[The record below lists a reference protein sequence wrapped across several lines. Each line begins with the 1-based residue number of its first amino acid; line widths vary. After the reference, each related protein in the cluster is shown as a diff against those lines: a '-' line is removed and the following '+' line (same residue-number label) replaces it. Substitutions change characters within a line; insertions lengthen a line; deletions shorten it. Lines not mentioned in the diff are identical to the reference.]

1 MQTTFTRWDQAI
13 AGLVFVA
20 LLVVYH
26 ANGDS
31 PIVDD
36 AWPTLRVAEGVLSEG
51 AWYLTPRTAPALF
64 RWRLAMSQG
73 TIEVAIPRWNDE
85 AKRLM
90 DQGVLSVAG
99 NHYVLVP
106 TVRPDQFVNTFGIG
120 ATCTALPVCAIAR
133 ALFGSLTDR
142 PALVWR
148 IGKLTASICVAGSAA
163 FIWLIAR
170 HYLNRC
176 SAGVLTVAYALGTC
190 VWSVSSQSLW
200 QHGPNELFLAAGT
213 YGLCHASRGHRCVAL
228 TAASYAAAT
237 WCRPTSAL
245 VVLAV
250 AAYFAWV
257 DRRALLIYLG
267 TGLPFG
273 MALMAHNLHFF
284 GKPLGFGQ
292 TMLHELAQLKTGSPE
307 IWQTPL
313 WLGAAGELL
322 SPSRGLFVFS
332 PFLILALGGIWFAWR
347 DPHWIALRPL
357 SLAILAIWCV
367 EFRHFDWWSGWS
379 FGYRHL
385 VDSTTMLV
393 LFLMPAWYLLEG
405 RQWLRWVFF
414 ASVAWSIC
422 VQVLGAVAFDI
433 TGWNNRV
440 AFVVSQPGKSPVR
453 VFGQLPKALVPLPP
467 GTKVERVDLDVD
479 LPANRARLWSLAD
492 SQLVYYLSHF
502 SEARA
507 NRRVWANWATRNCDA
522 RESETDLNL
531 GAAWCAEGDFKL
543 ARACFERAIQLDP
556 TNVEAVLGLARSCAG
571 LQSPRAAVAPHEYLL
586 ATQGDELRVRISLGF
601 LRLAEG
607 QTEAAVR
614 EFTCALDGHPM
625 HAMGEYRSQRDRWI
639 SEVLPRL
646 SAEAVQQFREV
657 DAQLNGL

>member
-13 AGLVFVA
+13 AGLVFFG

-36 AWPTLRVAEGVLSEG
+36 AWPTLRVAERVLSEG
-51 AWYLTPRTAPALF
+51 VWYLTPRSDPGLF
-64 RWRLAMSQG
+64 RWSLATPQG
-73 TIEVAIPRWNDE
+73 SIEVAIPRWNDE
-85 AKRLM
+85 ATRLM

-99 NHYVLVP
+99 NQYVLVP
-106 TVRPDQFVNTFGIG
+106 TVRPDQFVNTFGVG

-133 ALFGSLTDR
+133 ALSGPLTDR
-142 PALVWR
+142 PAMLWC
-148 IGKLTASICVAGSAA
+148 IGKLTASLCVAGSAA
-163 FIWLIAR
+163 LIWLIAR
-170 HYLNRC
+170 HYLNRG
-176 SAGVLTVAYALGTC
+176 SAGALTAAYALGTC

-213 YGLCHASRGHRCVAL
+213 YGLCHASRGHRFVAL

-250 AAYFAWV
+250 AAYFAWI
-257 DRRALLIYLG
+257 DRKALLIYLG

-273 MALMAHNLHFF
+273 LALVVYNLHFF

-332 PFLILALGGIWFAWR
+332 PFLIFALWGLWMVWQ
-347 DPHWIALRPL
+347 DPRWTALRPL
-357 SLAILAIWCV
+357 SLALLAIWCV

-385 VDSTTMLV
+385 VDSTTILV
-393 LFLMPAWYLLEG
+393 LFLMPLWSRLE
-405 RQWLRWVFF
+405 RHLWLRWGFF
-414 ASVAWSIC
+414 ALVAWSVG
-422 VQVLGAVAFDI
+422 VQALGALAFDI

-440 AFVVSQPGKSPVR
+440 AFIIGQPGKSPIT
-453 VFGQLPKALVPLPP
+453 VFDDSAKDFVPLPP
-467 GTKVERVDLDVD
+467 GSTIEQVNLDVD
-479 LPANRARLWSLAD
+479 LPAYRPRLWSLAD
-492 SQLVYYLSHF
+492 SQLVYYLRYF

-507 NRRVWANWATRNCDA
+507 NRRLFAQWATRSCETRSA
-522 RESETDLNL
+522 ETDVNL
-531 GAAWCAEGDFKL
+531 GGAWCANGDLEL
-543 ARACFERAIQLDP
+543 AVACFDRALMSVSA
-556 TNVEAVLGLARSCAG
+556 NVEAVLGLGRACAG
-571 LQSPRAAVAPHEYLL
+571 LKRPHDALAAHERLL
-586 ATQGDELRVRISLGF
+586 ATQGDELRLRTGLGF

-607 QTEAAVR
+607 QRESALR
-614 EFTCALDGHPM
+614 EFTRARAGHPF
-625 HAMGEYRSQRDRWI
+625 HATCEYQMQRDRWTA
-639 SEVLPRL
+639 EVLPRL
-646 SAEAVQQFREV
+646 STEAVQQFREV
-657 DAQLNGL
+657 DAQLNGP